1 MDTKQTLALTVTI
14 STLKMRVEWKF
25 LQFAWFP
32 CLTVAYGQFLFKPS
46 RRVWFLCFC
55 FVSCFVLGGF
65 PLFVTFKLTQ
75 AEQPDHFF
83 QGVSA
88 SSRLLFNSHSFKN
101 NTGYM
106 KPSKQAYQ
114 WEDEFALRQSPKQY
128 RLIQIFSASGYH
140 WSNPGSVKH
149 GGFPQ
154 LLKKKSSNWKFQ
166 LSDVYRDLQ
175 VKPRAR

>member
-1 MDTKQTLALTVTI
+1 MDSFSSNPLEECGFFAFVLCLALF
-14 STLKMRVEWKF
+14 W
-25 LQFAWFP
+25 
-32 CLTVAYGQFLFKPS
+32 
-46 RRVWFLCFC
+46 
-55 FVSCFVLGGF
+55 GGF

-75 AEQPDHFF
+75 AEQPDHFV

-88 SSRLLFNSHSFKN
+88 SSRILFNSHSFKN

-140 WSNPGSVKH
+140 
-149 GGFPQ
+149 
-154 LLKKKSSNWKFQ
+154 
-166 LSDVYRDLQ
+166 
-175 VKPRAR
+175 